1 MNNISDP
8 NGIRV
13 ERLIA
18 IQSNFDSV
26 QPDLNAPANI
36 VTWAEDC
43 YDVYSN
49 LLAVSGLEMSKSETA
64 TAVVAESVAAL
75 EAAYQNVRYIGTSI
89 YADNMKIQNEYSFNE
104 EFPTEN

>member
-26 QPDLNAPANI
+26 QPDLQAPANI

-49 LLAVSGLEMSKSETA
+49 LLAVSGLEMSESDTA
-64 TAVVAESVAAL
+64 TAVVC
-75 EAAYQNVRYIGTSI
+75 
-89 YADNMKIQNEYSFNE
+89 
-104 EFPTEN
+104 